1 MATFLQTNLESS
13 ILFLQLEH
21 AATLKALHEEIAKLQ
36 KKCSQLSLRLA
47 LNDFPKDDPMNNLQ
61 SLDLEERLS
70 LSEKKNQ
77 EMEIQLH
84 DKTAELQ
91 EMKNKLATVENEK
104 EFELKM
110 KSRQIS
116 SLEHELESKAKTVL
130 DLMAKLHSMKM
141 KEAEA
146 LLATSDN
153 IDVSTKA
160 VLKSSEKCVSVNPN
174 CSSKQTNKNASN
186 ERPVYVLRSAGIKIG
201 TNSDVKTDS
210 TQSSGSPSISYLLR
224 NRTKKSIPVSSS
236 NSGSED
242 SSLTSKAER
251 TSGSAGSSPRETDF
265 TTPMPPKDAAPK
277 MRRYSHVKTP
287 VTANEKFGADLGS
300 RSAGSN
306 RAWSAS
312 RKSVSSAEHVV
323 PDPSPFLA
331 SKSPQIDRAKVLNKK
346 LKLLPP
352 IPAKKNSQL
361 SKDAFVENVG
371 RNESE
376 SGAVRKSSDLPR
388 LAMGCVAEV
397 EVLSID
403 KSDQLEVQQHM
414 TKYKSANCN

>member
-1 MATFLQTNLESS
+1 
-13 ILFLQLEH
+13 
-21 AATLKALHEEIAKLQ
+21 
-36 KKCSQLSLRLA
+36 
-47 LNDFPKDDPMNNLQ
+47 MNNLQ
-61 SLDLEERLS
+61 TSDLEERLN

-91 EMKNKLATVENEK
+91 EMKNKLATIENEK

-110 KSRQIS
+110 KSRQIL
-116 SLEHELESKAKTVL
+116 SLEHELESKTKTVL
-130 DLMAKLHSMKM
+130 DLMAKLHSMKV

-146 LLATSDN
+146 LLATN
-153 IDVSTKA
+153 GIADVSTKA
-160 VLKSSEKCVSVNPN
+160 VLKSSEKYLSVNPN

-186 ERPVYVLRSAGIKIG
+186 ERPVYVLRSAGIKKG

-224 NRTKKSIPVSSS
+224 NRTKKSTLVSSS

-242 SSLTSKAER
+242 SSLISKAER
-251 TSGSAGSSPRETDF
+251 TSSSTSSSPRETDF
-265 TTPMPPKDAAPK
+265 TIPMPPKDTVPK

-287 VTANEKFGADLGS
+287 VTANEKFGGDLGS

-312 RKSVSSAEHVV
+312 RKAVSSAEQIV
-323 PDPSPFLA
+323 PDPAPFLA
-331 SKSPQIDRAKVLNKK
+331 SKCHQIDRTKTLNKK

-361 SKDAFVENVG
+361 SKDAFVENIG

-376 SGAVRKSSDLPR
+376 SARKSSDLPR
-388 LAMGCVAEV
+388 LATGRVAEV

-403 KSDQLEVQQHM
+403 KSDQLEVKQHM
-414 TKYKSANCN
+414 TEYKSANCN

>member
-1 MATFLQTNLESS
+1 MNDLQTS
-13 ILFLQLEH
+13 
-21 AATLKALHEEIAKLQ
+21 
-36 KKCSQLSLRLA
+36 
-47 LNDFPKDDPMNNLQ
+47 
-61 SLDLEERLS
+61 DLEERLS
-70 LSEKKNQ
+70 LSEKKNR

-104 EFELKM
+104 EVELKM

-130 DLMAKLHSMKM
+130 DLMAKLHSMKV

-146 LLATSDN
+146 LLATN
-153 IDVSTKA
+153 GNADVSTKA
-160 VLKSSEKCVSVNPN
+160 VLKSSEKYVSVNPN
-174 CSSKQTNKNASN
+174 CSSKQTNKSASN
-186 ERPVYVLRSAGIKIG
+186 ERPVYVLRSAGIKVG
-201 TNSDVKTDS
+201 TNSDVKIDS
-210 TQSSGSPSISYLLR
+210 TTQSSGSPSISYLLR
-224 NRTKKSIPVSSS
+224 NRTKKSTPVSSS

-242 SSLTSKAER
+242 SSLISKAER
-251 TSGSAGSSPRETDF
+251 TSSSTSSSPRETDF
-265 TTPMPPKDAAPK
+265 TTPTPPKDAAPK
-277 MRRYSHVKTP
+277 MRRYSHAKTP
-287 VTANEKFGADLGS
+287 VTANEKVGGDLGS

-312 RKSVSSAEHVV
+312 RKAVSSAEQVV
-323 PDPSPFLA
+323 PDPAPFLA
-331 SKSPQIDRAKVLNKK
+331 SKSPQIDRAKALSKK

-352 IPAKKNSQL
+352 IPAKKNSRL

-376 SGAVRKSSDLPR
+376 SGAVGKSSNLPR
-388 LAMGCVAEV
+388 LAMGGCVAEV

-414 TKYKSANCN
+414 TKYKSTNCN